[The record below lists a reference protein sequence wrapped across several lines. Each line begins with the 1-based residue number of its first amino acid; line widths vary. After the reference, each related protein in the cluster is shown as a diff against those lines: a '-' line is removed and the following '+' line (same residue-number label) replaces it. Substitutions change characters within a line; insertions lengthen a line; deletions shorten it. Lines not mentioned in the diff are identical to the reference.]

1 MSIDQKIAQLLE
13 DSKKLQE
20 EQIDET
26 TEEVIELPEEFQGM
40 SDEDLSAFMQSEEFE
55 QLDELS
61 KTTLLNYSIKASK
74 NMDKHNKLSDK
85 ADQAVYSDN
94 EEDSKVVK
102 KFAKV
107 KNKRGNTEFGDYD
120 DVHDPKTYQPNA
132 RDASNYH
139 ADMAAKRKSGMA
151 QAAKK
156 LTKEETDYQVDVS
169 EDVAAL
175 TNGED
180 LSEEFKTK
188 AATIFEAAVVT
199 RVKSEIS
206 KLEEQFDAQLQEE
219 VEAIKEGL
227 IEKVDGYLNYVVE
240 QWMIDNELALEY
252 GMKNEITESF
262 IEGMKG
268 LFEQHYIDI
277 PEEKYDVLGQMQ
289 EQVEA
294 VEAKLDEQLEANV
307 ELTKEL
313 NEMHRVIA
321 IVEASAGMT
330 DIDADKFNTLA
341 EELAYEDSE
350 SFSAKL
356 QTIKENYF
364 GKKQSTIVE
373 SVVTNNPVTL
383 TEETDVSPAM
393 ARYLRAFNGVK

>member
-1 MSIDQKIAQLLE
+1 MSIDQKIAELLE

-20 EQIDET
+20 EQVEET
-26 TEEVIELPEEFQGM
+26 TEVVETAEEQVEVQEATETVE
-40 SDEDLSAFMQSEEFE
+40 SSE
-55 QLDELS
+55 
-61 KTTLLNYSIKASK
+61 IKI
-74 NMDKHNKLSDK
+74 DI
-85 ADQAVYSDN
+85 
-94 EEDSKVVK
+94 
-102 KFAKV
+102 
-107 KNKRGNTEFGDYD
+107 
-120 DVHDPKTYQPNA
+120 
-132 RDASNYH
+132 
-139 ADMAAKRKSGMA
+139 
-151 QAAKK
+151 
-156 LTKEETDYQVDVS
+156 S
-169 EDVAAL
+169 EDIAAL

-180 LSEEFKTK
+180 LTEEFKTK

-199 RVKSEIS
+199 RVKSEVS

-227 IEKVDGYLNYVVE
+227 IEKVDGYLGYIAE

-252 GMKNEITESF
+252 GMKNEIMESF

-268 LFEQHYIDI
+268 LFEQHYIDV
-277 PEEKYDVLGQMQ
+277 PEERFDVVGDLQ

-294 VEAKLDEQLEANV
+294 TEAKLNEQLEANV
-307 ELTKEL
+307 ELAKEL

-321 IVEASAGMT
+321 IAEASADMT
-330 DIDADKFNTLA
+330 DMDADKFNALA
-341 EELAYEDSE
+341 EELAYEDSD

-373 SVVTNNPVTL
+373 SVVTDAPVTL

>member
-20 EQIDET
+20 DQIEET
-26 TEEVIELPEEFQGM
+26 IELPEEFQGM

-61 KTTLLNYSIKASK
+61 KQTLARYAKAAKDDADLAKDEAETDRSFA
-74 NMDKHNKLSDK
+74 NDKSVDAAERKERAAQAKSFEKL
-85 ADQAVYSDN
+85 
-94 EEDSKVVK
+94 
-102 KFAKV
+102 
-107 KNKRGNTEFGDYD
+107 
-120 DVHDPKTYQPNA
+120 
-132 RDASNYH
+132 
-139 ADMAAKRKSGMA
+139 AAKRTAGVDKA
-151 QAAKK
+151 LTK
-156 LTKEETDYQVDVS
+156 LAKEETDYQVDVS

-199 RVKSEIS
+199 RVKDEIS

-227 IEKVDGYLNYVVE
+227 IEKVDGYLGYIAE

-252 GMKNEITESF
+252 GMKNEIMESF

-268 LFEQHYIDI
+268 LFEQHYIDV
-277 PEEKYDVLGQMQ
+277 PEERFDIVGELQ
-289 EQVEA
+289 EQVE
-294 VEAKLDEQLEANV
+294 VTEAKLNEQFQANV

-321 IVEASAGMT
+321 IAEASAGMT
-330 DIDADKFNTLA
+330 DIDADKFNALA

-373 SVVTNNPVTL
+373 SVVSDSPVTL
-383 TEETDVSPAM
+383 TEETEVSPTM